1 MNPRVAP
8 GPAAFAL
15 MVLLCA
21 IWGFQQV
28 AIKVAG
34 TAVSPLLQVGLRSGL
49 AAVLV
54 YLWMRLRGQSLV
66 GRDGSFRPG
75 LLAGALFA
83 LEFICIFVG
92 LGYTSA
98 SRMVVFL
105 YTAPC
110 FTVLG
115 LHLFVPGEKIGW
127 RQGAGVL
134 LAFLG
139 IAFAFGEGSGA
150 ASTMPQRWIGDLLGL
165 LAAIFWAATIVV
177 VRGSPLARISAAKV
191 LLYQLA
197 VSAVV
202 ALPLSW
208 LAGEEGLKGELTPA
222 VLLALLYLGV
232 VVAFASYLAWFW
244 LLTKYLASRLMV
256 FAFLTPLFGVA
267 FGVLLLSEPMSLLF
281 GLAATLVVAGI
292 VLVNAPA
299 SKTPTPRPPLRR
311 G

>member
-1 MNPRVAP
+1 MNARLPP

-34 TAVSPLLQVGLRSGL
+34 TAVSPLLQVGLRSAV

-54 YLWMRLRGQSLV
+54 YLWMRLRGQPLAE
-66 GRDGSFRPG
+66 RDGSLKPG
-75 LLAGALFA
+75 LWAGALFA
-83 LEFICIFVG
+83 LEFISIFVG
-92 LGYTSA
+92 LSYTSA

-115 LHLFVPGEKIGW
+115 LHLFVPGERIGW
-127 RQGAGVL
+127 RHGAGVL

-139 IAFAFGEGSGA
+139 IAVAFGEGGGA
-150 ASTMPQRWIGDLLGL
+150 VANLPQRWLGDLLGI

-177 VRGSPLARISAAKV
+177 VRATPLARVSAAKV

-197 VSAVV
+197 VSAAV
-202 ALPLSW
+202 ALPLSP
-208 LAGEEGLKGELTPA
+208 LAGEEGIKGELTVQ
-222 VLLALLYLGV
+222 VLLALAYLGV

-267 FGVLLLSEPMSLLF
+267 FGVTLLGEPMSLTF
-281 GLAATLVVAGI
+281 ALAAALVVAGI

-299 SKTPTPRPPLRR
+299 RRPTAP
-311 G
+311 

>member
-1 MNPRVAP
+1 MSARLPP

-34 TAVSPLLQVGLRSGL
+34 TAVGPLLQVGLRSAV

-54 YLWMRLRGQSLV
+54 FLWMRLRGQPLAD
-66 GRDGSFRPG
+66 RDGSFRPG

-115 LHLFVPGEKIGW
+115 LHLFVPGERIGW
-127 RQGAGVL
+127 RHGAGVL

-139 IAFAFGEGSGA
+139 IALAFGERAGDA
-150 ASTMPQRWIGDLLGL
+150 AVLPQRWIGDLLGI

-177 VRGSPLARISAAKV
+177 VRATPLARISAAKV

-197 VSAVV
+197 VSAAV

-208 LAGEEGLKGELTPA
+208 LAGEEGIRGELTPQ

-267 FGVLLLSEPMSLLF
+267 FGVALLDEPLSLLF
-281 GLAATLVVAGI
+281 GLAAALVVAGI

-299 SKTPTPRPPLRR
+299 RRPRAP
-311 G
+311 

>member
-1 MNPRVAP
+1 MNTRLAP
-8 GPAAFAL
+8 GPTAFAL

-28 AIKVAG
+28 AIKVAATG
-34 TAVSPLLQVGLRSGL
+34 VSPLLQMGLRSAI
-49 AAVLV
+49 AAALV
-54 YLWMRLRGQSLV
+54 FLWMRLRGQRLAA
-66 GRDGSFRPG
+66 RDGSFAPG
-75 LLAGALFA
+75 LIAGTLFA
-83 LEFICIFVG
+83 FEFVGIFVG

-110 FTVLG
+110 ITVLG
-115 LHLFVPGEKIGW
+115 LHLFVAGERIGW

-134 LAFLG
+134 LAFAG
-139 IAFAFGEGSGA
+139 VAVAFGEGLGSPGA
-150 ASTMPQRWIGDLLGL
+150 ERRWIGDLLGV
-165 LAAIFWAATIVV
+165 AAAVFWAATVV
-177 VRGSPLARISAAKV
+177 VIRGSSLARISAAKV

-197 VSAVV
+197 VSAAI

-208 LAGEEGLKGELTPA
+208 LAGEEGLKGGLAALTPA

-256 FAFLTPLFGVA
+256 FSFLTPLFGVA
-267 FGVLLLSEPMSLLF
+267 FGVMLLGERMSVLF
-281 GLAATLVVAGI
+281 GVAAALVVGGI
-292 VLVNAPA
+292 ILVNAPA
-299 SKTPTPRPPLRR
+299 RR
-311 G
+311 S

>member
-1 MNPRVAP
+1 MNARLAP

-34 TAVSPLLQVGLRSGL
+34 TAVSPLLQVGLRSAV
-49 AAVLV
+49 AALLV
-54 YLWMRLRGQSLV
+54 YLWMRLRGQPLAA
-66 GRDGSFRPG
+66 RDGSFRPG
-75 LLAGALFA
+75 LAAGALFA

-134 LAFLG
+134 LAFIG
-139 IAFAFGEGSGA
+139 IAVAFGEGGGA
-150 ASTMPQRWIGDLLGL
+150 AANLPQRWLGDLLGI

-177 VRGSPLARISAAKV
+177 VRATPLARVSAAKV

-197 VSAVV
+197 VSAAV

-208 LAGEEGLKGELTPA
+208 LAGEQGIRGDLTPQ
-222 VLLALLYLGV
+222 VLLALLYLAV

-267 FGVLLLSEPMSLLF
+267 FGVLLLGEPLSLLF
-281 GLAATLVVAGI
+281 GLAAALVVAGI

-299 SKTPTPRPPLRR
+299 RRPTAP
-311 G
+311 

>member
-1 MNPRVAP
+1 MNARLAP

-21 IWGFQQV
+21 VWGFQQV
-28 AIKVAG
+28 AIKIAG
-34 TAVSPLLQVGLRSGL
+34 AGVSPLLQVGLRSAI

-54 YLWMRLRGQSLV
+54 FLWMRLRGQPLAA
-66 GRDGSFRPG
+66 RDGSFRPG

-115 LHLFVPGEKIGW
+115 LHLFVPGENIGW
-127 RQGAGVL
+127 RHGAGVL

-139 IAFAFGEGSGA
+139 IAVAFGEGWGA
-150 ASTMPQRWIGDLLGL
+150 TASMPQRWIGDLLGL
-165 LAAIFWAATIVV
+165 LAAIFWAATIVAI
-177 VRGSPLARISAAKV
+177 RATPLARISAAKV

-208 LAGEEGLKGELTPA
+208 LAGEEGIRGELTPA

-267 FGVLLLSEPMSLLF
+267 FGVLLLGEPMSLLF
-281 GLAATLVVAGI
+281 GLAAALVVAGI

-299 SKTPTPRPPLRR
+299 RRPASR
-311 G
+311 

>member
-1 MNPRVAP
+1 MNARLAP

-28 AIKVAG
+28 AIKVAAAG
-34 TAVSPLLQVGLRSGL
+34 VGPLLQVGLRSAI

-54 YLWMRLRGQSLV
+54 WLWMRLRGQPLV
-66 GRDGSFRPG
+66 AQDGSFRPG
-75 LLAGALFA
+75 LLVGALFA

-92 LGYTSA
+92 LNYTGA

-127 RQGAGVL
+127 RHAGGVL

-139 IAFAFGEGSGA
+139 IAVAFGEGAGA
-150 ASTMPQRWIGDLLGL
+150 SANLPQRWIGDLLGI
-165 LAAIFWAATIVV
+165 LAAIFWAATIVAI
-177 VRGSPLARISAAKV
+177 RTTPLARISAAKV
-191 LLYQLA
+191 LLYQLV
-197 VSAVV
+197 VSAAI

-208 LAGEEGLKGELTPA
+208 LAGEEGLRGELTPQ
-222 VLLALLYLGV
+222 VLAALLYLGV

-267 FGVLLLSEPMSLLF
+267 FGVLLLGEPMSLRF
-281 GLAATLVVAGI
+281 ALAAALVVAGI

-299 SKTPTPRPPLRR
+299 RRPTAP
-311 G
+311 

>member
-21 IWGFQQV
+21 VWGFQQV
-28 AIKVAG
+28 AIKVASAG
-34 TAVSPLLQVGLRSGL
+34 IGPLLQVGLRSAI

-54 YLWMRLRGQSLV
+54 FLWMRLRGQPLAV
-66 GRDGSFRPG
+66 RDGSFRPG

-139 IAFAFGEGSGA
+139 IAVAFGEGGGAA

-177 VRGSPLARISAAKV
+177 VRGSQLARISAAKV

-208 LAGEEGLKGELTPA
+208 LVGEEGIKGELTPA

-267 FGVLLLSEPMSLLF
+267 FGVLLLGEPMSLLF

-299 SKTPTPRPPLRR
+299 RKQEA
-311 G
+311 

>member
-1 MNPRVAP
+1 VNPRSAP

-21 IWGFQQV
+21 VWGFQQV
-28 AIKVAG
+28 AIKVASAG
-34 TAVSPLLQVGLRSGL
+34 VSPLLQVGLRSAI

-54 YLWMRLRGQSLV
+54 FLWMRLRGQPLAD
-66 GRDGSFRPG
+66 RDASFRPG

-115 LHLFVPGEKIGW
+115 LHLFVAGERIGW
-127 RQGAGVL
+127 RHGAGVL
-134 LAFLG
+134 LAFAG
-139 IAFAFGEGSGA
+139 IAVAFGEGWDA
-150 ASTMPQRWIGDLLGL
+150 TAQHWIGDLLGL
-165 LAAIFWAATIVV
+165 LAAIFWAATIVAI
-177 VRGSPLARISAAKV
+177 RASALARVSAAKV

-197 VSAVV
+197 VSAAV

-208 LAGEEGLKGELTPA
+208 LAGEEGIRGGLAALTPT
-222 VLLALLYLGV
+222 VLLALLYLAV
-232 VVAFASYLAWFW
+232 IVAFASYLAWFW
-244 LLTKYLASRLMV
+244 LLTKYLANRLMV
-256 FAFLTPLFGVA
+256 FSFLTPLFGVA
-267 FGVLLLSEPMSLLF
+267 FGVMLLGERMSLLF
-281 GLAATLVVAGI
+281 GLAAALVVAGI
-292 VLVNAPA
+292 VLVNVPA
-299 SKTPTPRPPLRR
+299 KKQE